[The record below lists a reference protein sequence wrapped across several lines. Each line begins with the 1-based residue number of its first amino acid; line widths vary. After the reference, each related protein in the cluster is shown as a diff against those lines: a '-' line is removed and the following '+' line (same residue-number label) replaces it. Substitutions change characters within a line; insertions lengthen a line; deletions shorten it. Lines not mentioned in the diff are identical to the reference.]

1 MKKLNANGLK
11 VLKIV
16 HLFFVAIWV
25 GGNISAV
32 LLSFMPLIAQD
43 NTLLGIYLAM
53 EFIDYFVIIPGSL
66 GCLITGIM
74 YGIWT
79 RWGFFKFKWISAK
92 WVVMIIQRRFFGA
105 VGWFKC

>member
-1 MKKLNANGLK
+1 MGYILMKKLNANGLK

-53 EFIDYFVIIPGSL
+53 EFIDYFVMLHLQLANKLQFEFRSSGKSEPSTQLNAVVVLIIL
-66 GCLITGIM
+66 KL
-74 YGIWT
+74 
-79 RWGFFKFKWISAK
+79 
-92 WVVMIIQRRFFGA
+92 V
-105 VGWFKC
+105 